1 MAKSYANPEEKKLFF
16 SNGFLKERKFLQD
29 GKLEGEYT
37 SYFNNGQIMAQL
49 HFVRGKKNGAAA
61 TYYHN
66 SQVREN
72 VTFINDKMDGPLYFL
87 LRKRPHQGRGKL

>member
-1 MAKSYANPEEKKLFF
+1 MAKSYANPEENNLFF
-16 SNGFLKERKFLQD
+16 PDGSIKERKFLQE

-49 HFVRGKKNGAAA
+49 HFVHGKKNGAAA

-66 SQVREN
+66 SQVREKA
-72 VTFINDKMDGPLYFL
+72 TFINDKMDGPYISV